1 MLRIFLWRLIYH
13 FFCFLKLTGMK
24 GQTVQYFAYGG
35 NLDPEVL
42 KKRNIWPKSRK
53 EFILDNYKLTFNH
66 ETPFKDLAMAS
77 IEKSPGSKVPGVIY
91 ELNTIDVL
99 RLDCMESHIVFN
111 RYGKNFIRTSDN
123 TEIFF
128 YKTNRPRAGLSPTRA
143 YLDKILNGYSLLKQ
157 VYGSFLEDLKKT
169 PTIPGFVAKETPEFL
184 IRNYEIYGKSLKSLL
199 VWYDRK
205 CVTVFASLIFKP
217 SFFEK
222 FYRDPV
228 K

>member
-13 FFCFLKLTGMK
+13 FLCFLKLVGAK
-24 GQTVQYFAYGG
+24 GGTTHYFAYGG

-66 ETPFKDLAMAS
+66 ATPFKDLAMAS
-77 IEKSPGSKVPGVIY
+77 IEESPGSKVPGVIY
-91 ELNTIDVL
+91 ELNKIDTL
-99 RLDCMESHIVFN
+99 RLDCMEAHIVFN
-111 RYGKNFIRTSDN
+111 RYGKTFVRTSEN
-123 TEIFF
+123 AKIFF
-128 YKTNRPRAGLSPTRA
+128 YKTNRPRSGLSPTRA
-143 YLDKILNGYSLLKQ
+143 YLDKILNGYSLLNQ
-157 VYGSFLEDLKKT
+157 VDGDFLEDLKKT

-184 IRNYEIYGKSLKSLL
+184 IQNYETCGDRLKPLL

-205 CVTVFASLIFKP
+205 CVSVFASLIFKP

-222 FYRDPV
+222 FYRGP
-228 K
+228 